1 MASHRR
7 PVPPSTA
14 SIGQTIEAAQR
25 MRRKPD
31 GLRPA
36 KGIAA
41 AIALSIVLWP
51 ITAQVVLF

>member
-1 MASHRR
+1 
-7 PVPPSTA
+7 
-14 SIGQTIEAAQR
+14 